1 MHEIADIACNFTSDR
16 FDNDLDEVIDRAVA
30 NDITKFGLICSRL
43 SDLDKLLEIYN
54 RYSKE
59 MFFTIGVHPHHANEI
74 NEEYL
79 EKLKEAININN
90 PHAIGETGLDF
101 FRNLSTYEEQIFA
114 FEEQIKIAIDT
125 NKPLFLH
132 QRDSHDDFIKI
143 LRKYSSDINKAVV
156 HCFTGTQEQLDDYL
170 ELDCY
175 IGVTGWIC
183 DEKRNVELRKTIK
196 NIPLE
201 RLMIETDCPYL
212 IPKNLPDKPKNNRN
226 EPYNLNHIVAEIA
239 CLWILM
245 KDFLEKK
252 LSKIPKIFLTVNSKS
267 KFNLKIYVFIMFYLV
282 RNREFQF

>member
-16 FDNDLDEVIDRAVA
+16 FDNDLDKVINQAIV
-30 NDITKFGLICSRL
+30 NNITKFGLICSRL
-43 SDLDKLLEIYN
+43 SDIDKLLEIYN
-54 RYSKE
+54 RYSKD

-79 EKLKEAININN
+79 KKLKEVINNNN

-143 LRKYSSDINKAVV
+143 LRKYSSDINKSVV
-156 HCFTGTQEQLDDYL
+156 HCFTGTKKQLNDYL

-183 DEKRNVELRKTIK
+183 DAKRNVELRKTIK

-212 IPKNLPDKPKNNRN
+212 IPKNLEEKPKNNRN
-226 EPYNLNHIVAEIA
+226 EPTYLNHIANEVAT
-239 CLWILM
+239 LM
-245 KDFLEKK
+245 KKDINDIREKTYK
-252 LSKIPKIFLTVNSKS
+252 TSLSF
-267 KFNLKIYVFIMFYLV
+267 
-282 RNREFQF
+282 FQS

>member
-16 FDNDLDEVIDRAVA
+16 FEKDLDEVIERAIA
-30 NDITKFGLICSRL
+30 NNITKFGLICSRL
-43 SDLDKLLEIYN
+43 SDIDKLLEIYN
-54 RYSKE
+54 RYSKD
-59 MFFTIGVHPHHANEI
+59 MFFTIGVHPHHANEM

-79 EKLKEAININN
+79 EKLKEIINNNN

-114 FEEQIKIAIDT
+114 FEEQIKIAIAT

-132 QRDSHDDFIKI
+132 QRDSHHDFIKI
-143 LRKYSSDINKAVV
+143 LRKYSSDIKKAVV
-156 HCFTGTQEQLDDYL
+156 HCFTGTQKQLDDYL

-183 DEKRNVELRKTIK
+183 DAKRNVELRETIK

-212 IPKNLPDKPKNNRN
+212 IPKNLPEKPKNNRN
-226 EPYNLNHIVAEIA
+226 EPNNLNHIVAEISA
-239 CLWILM
+239 LINIDEDVLRDETF
-245 KDFLEKK
+245 KNTLDFFT
-252 LSKIPKIFLTVNSKS
+252 I
-267 KFNLKIYVFIMFYLV
+267 
-282 RNREFQF
+282 

>member
-1 MHEIADIACNFTSDR
+1 MHKIADIACNFTSDR
-16 FDNDLDEVIDRAVA
+16 FDNDLDEVINQAIV
-30 NDITKFGLICSRL
+30 NNITKFGLICSRL
-43 SDLDKLLEIYN
+43 SDIDKLLEIYN
-54 RYSKE
+54 RYSKD

-79 EKLKEAININN
+79 KKLKEVINNNN

-143 LRKYSSDINKAVV
+143 LRKYSSDINKSVV
-156 HCFTGTQEQLDDYL
+156 HCFTGTKEQLNDYL

-183 DEKRNVELRKTIK
+183 DAKRNVELRKTIK

-212 IPKNLPDKPKNNRN
+212 IPKNLEEKPKNNRN
-226 EPYNLNHIVAEIA
+226 EPTYLNHIANEVAT
-239 CLWILM
+239 LM
-245 KDFLEKK
+245 KKDINDIREKTYK
-252 LSKIPKIFLTVNSKS
+252 TSLSF
-267 KFNLKIYVFIMFYLV
+267 
-282 RNREFQF
+282 FQS

>member
-16 FDNDLDEVIDRAVA
+16 FDNDLDEVINQAIV
-30 NDITKFGLICSRL
+30 NNITKFGLICSRL
-43 SDLDKLLEIYN
+43 SDIEKLLEIYN
-54 RYSKE
+54 RYSKD

-79 EKLKEAININN
+79 KKLKEVINNNN

-143 LRKYSSDINKAVV
+143 LRKYSSDINKSVV
-156 HCFTGTQEQLDDYL
+156 HCFTGTKEQLDDYL

-183 DEKRNVELRKTIK
+183 DAKRNVELRKTIK

-212 IPKNLPDKPKNNRN
+212 IPKNLEEKPKNNRN
-226 EPYNLNHIVAEIA
+226 EPTYLNHIANEVAT
-239 CLWILM
+239 LM
-245 KDFLEKK
+245 KKDINDIREKTYK
-252 LSKIPKIFLTVNSKS
+252 TSLSF
-267 KFNLKIYVFIMFYLV
+267 
-282 RNREFQF
+282 FQS

>member
-16 FDNDLDEVIDRAVA
+16 FDNDLDEVIERAIA
-30 NDITKFGLICSRL
+30 NKITKFGLICSRL

-54 RYSKE
+54 RYSKD

-74 NEEYL
+74 NEQYL
-79 EKLKEAININN
+79 EKLKEIINKNN

-101 FRNLSTYEEQIFA
+101 FRNLSTYEQQMFA
-114 FEEQIKIAIDT
+114 FEEQIKIAIKK

-143 LRKYSSDINKAVV
+143 LRKYSSDISKAVV

-183 DEKRNVELRKTIK
+183 DEKRNIELRETIK

-212 IPKNLPDKPKNNRN
+212 IPKDLPNKPKNNRN
-226 EPYNLNHIVAEIA
+226 EPAHLSHIAKVIA
-239 CLWILM
+239 ILM
-245 KDFLEKK
+245 DVDELK
-252 LSKIPKIFLTVNSKS
+252 LREQTFHNSKS
-267 KFNLKIYVFIMFYLV
+267 FFNS
-282 RNREFQF
+282 

>member
-1 MHEIADIACNFTSDR
+1 MHEIADIACNFTSER
-16 FDNDLDEVIDRAVA
+16 FDNDLDEVINQAIV
-30 NDITKFGLICSRL
+30 NNITKFGLICSRL
-43 SDLDKLLEIYN
+43 SDIDKLLEIYN
-54 RYSKE
+54 RYSKD

-79 EKLKEAININN
+79 KKLKEVINNNN

-101 FRNLSTYEEQIFA
+101 FRNLSTYEEQIYA

-143 LRKYSSDINKAVV
+143 LRKYSSDINKSVV
-156 HCFTGTQEQLDDYL
+156 HCFTGTKEQLNDYL

-183 DEKRNVELRKTIK
+183 DAKRNVELRKTIK

-212 IPKNLPDKPKNNRN
+212 IPKNLDEKPKNNRN
-226 EPYNLNHIVAEIA
+226 EPTYLNHIANEVAA
-239 CLWILM
+239 LM
-245 KDFLEKK
+245 KKDINDIREKTYK
-252 LSKIPKIFLTVNSKS
+252 TSLSF
-267 KFNLKIYVFIMFYLV
+267 
-282 RNREFQF
+282 FQS

>member
-1 MHEIADIACNFTSDR
+1 MHEVADIACNFTNER
-16 FDNDLDEVIDRAVA
+16 FDKDLDEVINRAKT
-30 NDITKFGLICSRL
+30 NKITKFGLICSRL
-43 SDLDKLLEIYN
+43 SDLDRLLEIYDQ
-54 RYSKE
+54 YSKD

-74 NEEYL
+74 NDKYL
-79 EKLKEAININN
+79 KNLKEAVINNN

-101 FRNLSTYEEQIFA
+101 FRNLSTYDEQIYA

-143 LRKYSSDINKAVV
+143 LREYSSDINKAVV
-156 HCFTGTQEQLDDYL
+156 HCFTGTQEQLEDYL

-201 RLMIETDCPYL
+201 KLMIETDCPYL
-212 IPKNLPDKPKNNRN
+212 IPKNLPNKPKNNRN
-226 EPYNLNHIVAEIA
+226 EPINLNHIVNEIA
-239 CLWILM
+239 VLM
-245 KDFLEKK
+245 EIDIDSLRKQTFKNTINYYK
-252 LSKIPKIFLTVNSKS
+252 
-267 KFNLKIYVFIMFYLV
+267 Y
-282 RNREFQF
+282 

>member
-16 FDNDLDEVIDRAVA
+16 FDNDLDEVINQAIV
-30 NDITKFGLICSRL
+30 NNITKFGLICSRL
-43 SDLDKLLEIYN
+43 SEIDKLLEIYN
-54 RYSKE
+54 RYSKD

-79 EKLKEAININN
+79 KKLKEVINNNN

-101 FRNLSTYEEQIFA
+101 FRNLSTYEEQIYA

-143 LRKYSSDINKAVV
+143 LRKYSSDINKSVV
-156 HCFTGTQEQLDDYL
+156 HCFTGTKEQLNDYL

-183 DEKRNVELRKTIK
+183 DAKRNVELRKTIK

-212 IPKNLPDKPKNNRN
+212 IPKNLDEKPKNNRN
-226 EPYNLNHIVAEIA
+226 EPTYLNHIANEVAA
-239 CLWILM
+239 LM
-245 KDFLEKK
+245 KKDINDIREKTYK
-252 LSKIPKIFLTVNSKS
+252 TSLSFFKS
-267 KFNLKIYVFIMFYLV
+267 
-282 RNREFQF
+282 

>member
-43 SDLDKLLEIYN
+43 SDLDKLLKIYK

-74 NEEYL
+74 NAEYL
-79 EKLKEAININN
+79 EKLKEAISINN
-90 PHAIGETGLDF
+90 PHAIGEAGLDF

-114 FEEQIKIAIDT
+114 FEEQIKIAIET

-132 QRDSHDDFIKI
+132 QRDSHHDFIKI
-143 LRKYSSDINKAVV
+143 LRKYSSDIKKAVV
-156 HCFTGTQEQLDDYL
+156 HCFTGTQKQLDDYL

-183 DEKRNVELRKTIK
+183 DAKRNVELRETIK

-212 IPKNLPDKPKNNRN
+212 IPKNLPEKPKNNRN
-226 EPYNLNHIVAEIA
+226 EPNNLNHIVAEISA
-239 CLWILM
+239 LINIDEDVLRNETF
-245 KDFLEKK
+245 KNTLDFFT
-252 LSKIPKIFLTVNSKS
+252 I
-267 KFNLKIYVFIMFYLV
+267 
-282 RNREFQF
+282 

>member
-16 FDNDLDEVIDRAVA
+16 FDNDLDEVINQAIV
-30 NDITKFGLICSRL
+30 NNITKFGLICSRL
-43 SDLDKLLEIYN
+43 SDIDKLLEIYN
-54 RYSKE
+54 RYSKD

-79 EKLKEAININN
+79 KKLKEVINNNN

-143 LRKYSSDINKAVV
+143 LRKYSSDINKSVV
-156 HCFTGTQEQLDDYL
+156 HCFTGTKEQLDDYL

-183 DEKRNVELRKTIK
+183 DAKRNVELRKTIK

-212 IPKNLPDKPKNNRN
+212 IPKNLEEKPKNNRN
-226 EPYNLNHIVAEIA
+226 EPTYLNHIANEVAT
-239 CLWILM
+239 LM
-245 KDFLEKK
+245 KKDINDIREKTYK
-252 LSKIPKIFLTVNSKS
+252 TSLSF
-267 KFNLKIYVFIMFYLV
+267 
-282 RNREFQF
+282 FQS

>member
-16 FDNDLDEVIDRAVA
+16 FDNDLDEVINQAIV
-30 NDITKFGLICSRL
+30 NNITKFGLICSRL
-43 SDLDKLLEIYN
+43 SDIDKLLEIYN
-54 RYSKE
+54 RYSKD

-79 EKLKEAININN
+79 KKLKEVINNNN

-143 LRKYSSDINKAVV
+143 LRKYSSDINKSVV
-156 HCFTGTQEQLDDYL
+156 HCFTGTKEQLNDYI

-183 DEKRNVELRKTIK
+183 DAKRNVELRKTIK

-212 IPKNLPDKPKNNRN
+212 IPKNLEEKPKNNRN
-226 EPYNLNHIVAEIA
+226 EPTYLNHIANEVAT
-239 CLWILM
+239 LM
-245 KDFLEKK
+245 KKDINDIREKTYK
-252 LSKIPKIFLTVNSKS
+252 TSLSFFKS
-267 KFNLKIYVFIMFYLV
+267 
-282 RNREFQF
+282 

>member
-16 FDNDLDEVIDRAVA
+16 FDNDLDEVINRAIV
-30 NDITKFGLICSRL
+30 NNITKFGLICSRL
-43 SDLDKLLEIYN
+43 SDIDKLLEIYN
-54 RYSKE
+54 RYSKD

-79 EKLKEAININN
+79 KKLKEVINNNN

-143 LRKYSSDINKAVV
+143 LRKYSSDINKSVV
-156 HCFTGTQEQLDDYL
+156 HCFTGNKEQLNDYL

-183 DEKRNVELRKTIK
+183 DAKRNVELRKTIK

-212 IPKNLPDKPKNNRN
+212 IPKNLEEKPKNNRN
-226 EPYNLNHIVAEIA
+226 EPTYLNHIANEVAT
-239 CLWILM
+239 LM
-245 KDFLEKK
+245 KKDINDIREKTYK
-252 LSKIPKIFLTVNSKS
+252 PSLSF
-267 KFNLKIYVFIMFYLV
+267 
-282 RNREFQF
+282 FQS

>member
-16 FDNDLDEVIDRAVA
+16 FENDLDEVINQAII
-30 NDITKFGLICSRL
+30 NNITKFGLICSRL
-43 SDLDKLLEIYN
+43 SDIDKLLEIYN
-54 RYSKE
+54 RYSKD

-79 EKLKEAININN
+79 KKLKEVINNNN

-143 LRKYSSDINKAVV
+143 LRKYSSDINKSVV
-156 HCFTGTQEQLDDYL
+156 HCFTGTKEQLNDYL

-183 DEKRNVELRKTIK
+183 DAKRNVELRKTIK

-212 IPKNLPDKPKNNRN
+212 IPKNLEEKPKNNRN
-226 EPYNLNHIVAEIA
+226 EPTYLNHIANEVAT
-239 CLWILM
+239 LM
-245 KDFLEKK
+245 KKDINDIREKTYK
-252 LSKIPKIFLTVNSKS
+252 TSLSF
-267 KFNLKIYVFIMFYLV
+267 
-282 RNREFQF
+282 FQS

>member
-16 FDNDLDEVIDRAVA
+16 FDNDLDEVINQAIV
-30 NDITKFGLICSRL
+30 NNITKFGLICSRL
-43 SDLDKLLEIYN
+43 SDIEKLLEIYN
-54 RYSKE
+54 RYSKD

-79 EKLKEAININN
+79 KKLKEVINNNN

-143 LRKYSSDINKAVV
+143 LRKYSSDINKSVV
-156 HCFTGTQEQLDDYL
+156 HCFTGTKKQLDDYL

-183 DEKRNVELRKTIK
+183 DAKRNVELRKTIK

-212 IPKNLPDKPKNNRN
+212 IPKNLEEKPKNNRN
-226 EPYNLNHIVAEIA
+226 EPTYLNHIANEVAT
-239 CLWILM
+239 LM
-245 KDFLEKK
+245 KKDINDIREKTYK
-252 LSKIPKIFLTVNSKS
+252 TSLSFFKS
-267 KFNLKIYVFIMFYLV
+267 
-282 RNREFQF
+282 

>member
-16 FDNDLDEVIDRAVA
+16 FENDLDKVIERAIA
-30 NDITKFGLICSRL
+30 NNITKFGLICSQL
-43 SDLDKLLEIYN
+43 SDLDKLLEIYH
-54 RYSKE
+54 RYSKN

-79 EKLKEAININN
+79 EKLKEAINKNN
-90 PHAIGETGLDF
+90 PHAVGETGLDF
-101 FRNLSTYEEQIFA
+101 FRNLSTYDEQIFA

-143 LRKYSSDINKAVV
+143 LKKYSSDINKSVV
-156 HCFTGTQEQLDDYL
+156 HCFTGTQQQLDDYL

-183 DEKRNVELRKTIK
+183 DKKRNVELRKTVR
-196 NIPLE
+196 NIPLS

-212 IPKNLPDKPKNNRN
+212 IPKNLPEKPKNNRN
-226 EPYNLNHIVAEIA
+226 EPINLNHIVSEIA
-239 CLWILM
+239 MLM
-245 KDFLEKK
+245 GIDEKTLRKDTFKNT
-252 LSKIPKIFLTVNSKS
+252 INFFTN
-267 KFNLKIYVFIMFYLV
+267 
-282 RNREFQF
+282 

>member
-43 SDLDKLLEIYN
+43 SDLDKLLKIYK

-74 NEEYL
+74 NAEYL
-79 EKLKEAININN
+79 EKLKEAISINN

-101 FRNLSTYEEQIFA
+101 FRNLSTYEEQILA

-125 NKPLFLH
+125 CKPLFLH

-143 LRKYSSDINKAVV
+143 LRNYSSDINKAVV

-183 DEKRNVELRKTIK
+183 DAKRNVELHETIK

-212 IPKNLPDKPKNNRN
+212 IPKNLPEKPKNNRN
-226 EPYNLNHIVAEIA
+226 EPNNLNHIVAEISA
-239 CLWILM
+239 LINIDEDVLRDETF
-245 KDFLEKK
+245 KNTLDFFT
-252 LSKIPKIFLTVNSKS
+252 I
-267 KFNLKIYVFIMFYLV
+267 
-282 RNREFQF
+282 

>member
-1 MHEIADIACNFTSDR
+1 MHEIADIACNFTSER
-16 FDNDLDEVIDRAVA
+16 FDNDLDEVINQAIV
-30 NDITKFGLICSRL
+30 NNITKFGLICSRL
-43 SDLDKLLEIYN
+43 SDIDKLLEIYN
-54 RYSKE
+54 RYSKD

-79 EKLKEAININN
+79 KKLKEVINNNN

-101 FRNLSTYEEQIFA
+101 FRNLSTYEEQIYA

-143 LRKYSSDINKAVV
+143 LRKYSSDINKSVV
-156 HCFTGTQEQLDDYL
+156 HCFTGTKEQLNDYL

-183 DEKRNVELRKTIK
+183 DAKRNVELRKTIK

-212 IPKNLPDKPKNNRN
+212 IPKNLEEKPKNSRN
-226 EPYNLNHIVAEIA
+226 EPTYLNHIANEVAT
-239 CLWILM
+239 LM
-245 KDFLEKK
+245 KKDINDIREKTYK
-252 LSKIPKIFLTVNSKS
+252 TSLSF
-267 KFNLKIYVFIMFYLV
+267 
-282 RNREFQF
+282 FQS

>member
-1 MHEIADIACNFTSDR
+1 MHEIADIACNSTSDR
-16 FDNDLDEVIDRAVA
+16 FDNDLDEVINQAIV
-30 NDITKFGLICSRL
+30 NNITKFGLICSRL
-43 SDLDKLLEIYN
+43 SDIEKLLEIYN
-54 RYSKE
+54 RYSKD

-79 EKLKEAININN
+79 KKLKEVINNNN

-143 LRKYSSDINKAVV
+143 LRKYSSDINKSVV
-156 HCFTGTQEQLDDYL
+156 HCFTGTKEQLNDYL

-183 DEKRNVELRKTIK
+183 DAKRNVELRKTIK

-212 IPKNLPDKPKNNRN
+212 IPKNLEEKPKNNRN
-226 EPYNLNHIVAEIA
+226 EPTYLNHIANEVAA
-239 CLWILM
+239 LM
-245 KDFLEKK
+245 KEDINDIREKTYK
-252 LSKIPKIFLTVNSKS
+252 TTLSF
-267 KFNLKIYVFIMFYLV
+267 
-282 RNREFQF
+282 FQS